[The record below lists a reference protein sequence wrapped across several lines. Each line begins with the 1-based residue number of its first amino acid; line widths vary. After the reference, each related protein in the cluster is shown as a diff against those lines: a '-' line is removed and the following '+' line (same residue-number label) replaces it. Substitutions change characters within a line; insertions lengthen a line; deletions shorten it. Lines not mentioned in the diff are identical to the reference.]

1 MRASSRLLALVLAGL
16 AGGAG
21 AAPHVPASD
30 ATVIATVRARGLE
43 SAAEAGQRRLRLQLQ
58 QQPASLP
65 LALGVAQAAIERAR
79 RDGDPRE
86 LGAAQAAL
94 APWWG
99 LADPP
104 AGARLLRAIV
114 RQSQHQFEAA
124 LGDFAAVR
132 DDPRAPPALRAQA
145 ELSAAGVLQV
155 LGRFDAARGHCERLL
170 ADGNAT
176 LPARVCLAELDSLA
190 GRTESAARAL
200 AALAVRVTPSDA
212 AWIALVRA
220 ELAERRGDA
229 RAGALYQAALRAP
242 DSYRQAAYADWLL
255 ANDRTAAVPS
265 LLAGAEAADA
275 LLLRLAIAQHRLRM
289 PEAVISRAALQARF
303 EAARLRGDR
312 LHAREEARA
321 ALDLDDDALRALH
334 LAQAQWAQQKEPAD
348 ALLLVRAARA
358 AGRPEAAEPVWRFM
372 RETGYRDARLRPP
385 QVGPARSLVLAGV
398 RP

>member
-1 MRASSRLLALVLAGL
+1 MRALSRLLALVLAGL
-16 AGGAG
+16 AGSVG
-21 AAPHVPASD
+21 AALHVPASD
-30 ATVIATVRARGLE
+30 ATVVATVRPRGLE
-43 SAAEAGQRRLRLQLQ
+43 SASEADQRQLRRQLQ

-65 LALGVAQAAIERAR
+65 LALGVAQSAIERAR

-104 AGARLLRAIV
+104 AGVRLLRAIV

-124 LGDFAAVR
+124 LADFAKVH
-132 DDPRAPPALRAQA
+132 DDPRAAPALRAQA

-155 LGRFDAARGHCERLL
+155 LGRFDAARAHCERLL
-170 ADGNAT
+170 DSGPAA
-176 LPARVCLAELDSLA
+176 LPARVCMAELDSLA
-190 GRTESAARAL
+190 GRTAPAAELLATLAARA
-200 AALAVRVTPSDA
+200 APSEA

-229 RAGALYQAALRAP
+229 RAGLLYQAALHAP
-242 DSYRQAAYADWLL
+242 DTYRLAAYADWLL
-255 ANDRTAAVPS
+255 ANGRTAEVPT
-265 LLAGAEAADA
+265 LLAGAKAADA
-275 LLLRLAIAQHRLRM
+275 LLLRLAIAQRRLGQ
-289 PEAVISRAALQARF
+289 PEAAANRAALQARF

-321 ALDLDDDALRALH
+321 ALDLDEDAARALG

-348 ALLLVRAARA
+348 ALLLVRTARA
-358 AGRPEAAEPVWRFM
+358 AGRPEAAEPVWQFM
-372 RETGYRDARLRPP
+372 RETGYRDARLQAP
-385 QVGPARSLVLAGV
+385 QLAPARSQLLAGV